1 MKKTILAIAMLAIL
15 GLATTEPA
23 KDMVADVV
31 QSFSTFQTEA
41 VNTEDAKNWLEQL
54 VDIIDS
60 NVDIPDGITGIGKK
74 EH

>member
-23 KDMVADVV
+23 KDIISDVI
-31 QSFSTFQTEA
+31 QSFGTLQTEVA
-41 VNTEDAKNWLEQL
+41 NTEDAKNWLEQL

-60 NVDIPDGITGIGKK
+60 NIDIPDGITGIGKK
-74 EH
+74 ER

>member
-23 KDMVADVV
+23 KDIISDVV
-31 QSFSTFQTEA
+31 QSFGTVQTETA
-41 VNTEDAKNWLEQL
+41 NTEDAKNWLEQL

-74 EH
+74 ER

>member
-1 MKKTILAIAMLAIL
+1 MLAIL

-31 QSFSTFQTEA
+31 QSFGTFQTEA

-54 VDIIDS
+54 VDIFDS
-60 NVDIPDGITGIGKK
+60 NVDFPTGMTGASKK
-74 EH
+74 ER